1 MKQNMSV
8 TIYSLHPTIQDA
20 LGNMKNPYMY
30 VLFWFFFRESVRA
43 TVIHRMHAS
52 EVKAHAESNRSR
64 NKHWLL
70 FFSRKTNDVSA
81 SFGLCSKQK

>member
-30 VLFWFFFRESVRA
+30 GLFWFFFRESVRA

-52 EVKAHAESNRSR
+52 EVKAHAESNEAAI
-64 NKHWLL
+64 NAGC
-70 FFSRKTNDVSA
+70 FFSRNINDGSA
-81 SFGLCSKQK
+81 SLGLCSNQK